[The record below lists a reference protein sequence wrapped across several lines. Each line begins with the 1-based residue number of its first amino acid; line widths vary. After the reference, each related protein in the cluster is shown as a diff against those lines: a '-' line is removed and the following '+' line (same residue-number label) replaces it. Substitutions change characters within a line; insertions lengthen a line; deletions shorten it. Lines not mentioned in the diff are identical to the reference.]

1 MVDLV
6 LDFVSTI
13 RHDGHGGVADALSPD
28 WVAERLGA
36 RLTDDALSRVVELRR
51 AIRSLFALAV
61 RPGPPSKADANR
73 LMDPQEAVATLNA
86 AARPRL
92 TQLVWPSDGT
102 PSLAE
107 RAEPTDATA
116 TVLATLAQAAIE
128 FLAGPERERLQA
140 CPAPRCVLYFVKQHP
155 RQAWCKPSC
164 GNRARVSKYYKT
176 HR

>member
-1 MVDLV
+1 MDQL

-13 RHDGHGGVADALSPD
+13 RHDGHGGVADALSTE
-28 WVAERLGA
+28 WVAERFGA
-36 RLTDDALSRVVELRR
+36 QVPDDSLPRIVELRR

-61 RPGPPSKADANR
+61 RPDPPSKADANR

-92 TQLVWPSDGT
+92 TQLTWPANGM
-102 PSLAE
+102 PSLID
-107 RAEPTDATA
+107 RMEPTDVTT
-116 TVLATLAQAAIE
+116 TVLATLAQAAIQ
-128 FLAGPERERLQA
+128 FLTGPERERLQA

>member
-1 MVDLV
+1 MDLV

-13 RHDGHGGVADALSPD
+13 RHDGHGGVADALSAE
-28 WVAERLGA
+28 WVAQRLGT
-36 RLTDDALSRVVELRR
+36 RLPDASLPAIVELRR

-73 LMDPQEAVATLNA
+73 LVDQQEAVAVLNA

-92 TQLVWPSDGT
+92 TQLAWPTDGT
-102 PSLAE
+102 PSLVE
-107 RAEPTDATA
+107 QAEPTDATA